1 MSNVET
7 KVEPKPA
14 TKAADK
20 VADKPEAKQVAKP
33 PVEFYIAKFGK
44 MVDPTNGQ
52 VYNTTPTVVE
62 AISTWGKLQIA
73 AGKIE
78 LYER

>member
-1 MSNVET
+1 MSNEET

>member
-7 KVEPKPA
+7 KAE
-14 TKAADK
+14 TKTVSK
-20 VADKPEAKQVAKP
+20 VADKPDTKPEAKP